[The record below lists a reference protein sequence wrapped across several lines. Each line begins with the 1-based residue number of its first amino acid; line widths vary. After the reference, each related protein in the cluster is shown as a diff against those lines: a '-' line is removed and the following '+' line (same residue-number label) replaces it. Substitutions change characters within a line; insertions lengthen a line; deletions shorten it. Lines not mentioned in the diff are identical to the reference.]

1 MADPGGAEG
10 GSGPDGGPWVLLW
23 DIDGTLLS
31 TGRAGIL
38 ALEDAAQEVLGTS
51 VDFSALKTAGL
62 TDFQVAALAIETAG
76 ADPDPETVERFIRVY
91 ERELPDRL
99 HARRGTVLPE
109 VEAILAHLESRA
121 DVVSLLLT
129 GNTEAGAA
137 AKLHHYGLNGYFTG
151 GCFSVDGAERAAVA
165 RRARDLA
172 AERIGA
178 APAPERTWVIG
189 DTPHDVECGQAIEAR
204 TLAVATGTYSVT
216 ELEAHG
222 PSAVVEELPGP
233 YAFLELL
240 GVPATSAGRGP
251 SS

>member
-1 MADPGGAEG
+1 VTDPEGARGE
-10 GSGPDGGPWVLLW
+10 DPWVLLW

-38 ALEDAAQEVLGTS
+38 ALEDAAREILGTT

-76 ADPDPETVERFIRVY
+76 VEPTPETVEAFVRVY

-99 HARRGTVLPE
+99 HARRGTVLPG
-109 VEAILAHLESRA
+109 VEAILAHLSGRE

-137 AKLHHYGLNGYFTG
+137 AKLRHYGLSDFFSG
-151 GCFSVDGAERAAVA
+151 GGFSLDGAERAAVA

-178 APAPERTWVIG
+178 PPAPERTWVIG
-189 DTPHDVECGQAIEAR
+189 DTPHDVECGQAIDAR
-204 TLAVATGTYSVT
+204 TLAVATGTYST
-216 ELEAHG
+216 AELEEHG
-222 PSAVVEELPGP
+222 PSLAVEELPAP
-233 YAFLELL
+233 EAFLTML
-240 GVPATSAGRGP
+240 GLPATSAGRGP

>member
-1 MADPGGAEG
+1 VAEPHGPAAAGPAD
-10 GSGPDGGPWVLLW
+10 GPWVLLW

-62 TDFQVAALAIETAG
+62 TDFQVAALAVETAG
-76 ADPDPETVERFIRVY
+76 VEPTPDTVAAFVRVY
-91 ERELPDRL
+91 ERELPARL
-99 HARRGTVLPE
+99 HARQGTVLPG
-109 VEAILAHLESRA
+109 VEAILARLSGRE

-137 AKLHHYGLNGYFTG
+137 AKLRHYGLADYFPGPG
-151 GCFSVDGAERAAVA
+151 GFSLDGAERAAVA

-178 APAPERTWVIG
+178 PPAAERTWVIG
-189 DTPHDVECGQAIEAR
+189 DTPHDVECGQAIDAQ
-204 TLAVATGTYSVT
+204 TLAVATGTYAVE
-216 ELEAHG
+216 ELEEHG
-222 PSAVVEELPGP
+222 PSLAVEELPAP
-233 YAFLELL
+233 EAFFTML
-240 GVPATSAGRGP
+240 GLPAASADRA
-251 SS
+251 SSS